1 MEKLNLLTLSL
12 PLPLSTMT
20 DIMESVKNTTN
31 PSEPAVAPTE
41 APAPISPGAVAWMAT
56 ILEEAEEEQRE
67 RDRIASI
74 FEDLPA
80 QEPKD
85 YVEIDVGEKEAEEDE
100 GSECGCDQCQGNY
113 DDGEYLCFAGLC
125 YDQTCWDCI
134 RRGEYYSRE
143 VGFDLADEF

>member
-1 MEKLNLLTLSL
+1 MEKLNLLALSL

-20 DIMESVKNTTN
+20 DIMEPIKNTTN
-31 PSEPAVAPTE
+31 SSEPAV
-41 APAPISPGAVAWMAT
+41 APISPGAVAWMAT
-56 ILEEAEEEQRE
+56 ILEEAEEEQRQ
-67 RDRIASI
+67 RDHIASI

-85 YVEIDVGEKEAEEDE
+85 YVEIDVGENEAEQDE